1 MAWPWRGNCG
11 PQDLVVISLL
21 SLRSFV
27 DCQLPQA
34 LAGAIKAEEG
44 ISRRLIPTPTTKIAH
59 DLSSRALLL
68 CLYRPIESAD
78 AAWLSGRPRR
88 ALCAHR
94 WRPDRLRRKSRL
106 CELWLVDV
114 WLGSWDQAVT
124 SQWRDCVPR
133 IECWGDQRLDAKL
146 RGHCPNATIKLK
158 LGGGIPSCLPAPT
171 GRIIVRIDRR
181 CITMRSDG
189 YTPTTSYMLLG
200 LASHRIP

>member
-1 MAWPWRGNCG
+1 MAWPRRGDCG
-11 PQDLVVISLL
+11 PWDLAVISLL

-106 CELWLVDV
+106 CELWRF
-114 WLGSWDQAVT
+114 AVN
-124 SQWRDCVPR
+124 CGVCG
-133 IECWGDQRLDAKL
+133 EL
-146 RGHCPNATIKLK
+146 RRFAVNCGVF
-158 LGGGIPSCLPAPT
+158 GGFKICSP
-171 GRIIVRIDRR
+171 VVFVKF
-181 CITMRSDG
+181 
-189 YTPTTSYMLLG
+189 YK
-200 LASHRIP
+200 